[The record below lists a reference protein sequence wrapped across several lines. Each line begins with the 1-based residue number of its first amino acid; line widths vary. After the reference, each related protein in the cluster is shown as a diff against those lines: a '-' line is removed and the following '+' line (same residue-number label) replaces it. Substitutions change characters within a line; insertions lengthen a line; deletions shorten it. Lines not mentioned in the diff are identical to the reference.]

1 MKPPSDV
8 DRALSKAEAAVRK
21 YEAEGYRRGSLAPDE
36 ALEEVLGPLD
46 WSFDGEGYRL
56 LRRLLRRLEA

>member
-1 MKPPSDV
+1 ME
-8 DRALSKAEAAVRK
+8 RALSKAEASVRE
-21 YEAEGYRRGSLAPDE
+21 YEAVGYRRGALAPDE